1 MLCMG
6 NVNETDAREL
16 MSVMETRL
24 LKDARPLVDD
34 EIPRFR
40 SNRLPTKEE
49 ANRWFPNRSDEVSAF
64 PVVLNDIVVNT
75 GENNHAVEILIQAP
89 PDHELGYVGIGLME
103 LLSHLAYPSAFNTL
117 RTKEQLGYIVSAHQ
131 RKTAGDSRFLCIEV
145 QSNAA
150 LPAQLESRCE
160 AWLETFRKELE
171 DMSEERIEAEA
182 SAVVSQLLER
192 DTKLSQEVGRAWG
205 DITRTGDLIGLEKRD
220 PPFDRLQK
228 LAKVLTVGDDF
239 GPTTAKEVKASLL
252 ELFDRYFAKNSSERR
267 AIVNHVY
274 GQRAREIYEAQKG
287 KDAVLSS
294 YQDTQHFKQY
304 LHTLPLIPYWI
315 VKEANSK
322 DQ

>member
-1 MLCMG
+1 
-6 NVNETDAREL
+6 
-16 MSVMETRL
+16 
-24 LKDARPLVDD
+24 
-34 EIPRFR
+34 
-40 SNRLPTKEE
+40 
-49 ANRWFPNRSDEVSAF
+49 
-64 PVVLNDIVVNT
+64 
-75 GENNHAVEILIQAP
+75 
-89 PDHELGYVGIGLME
+89 
-103 LLSHLAYPSAFNTL
+103 
-117 RTKEQLGYIVSAHQ
+117 
-131 RKTAGDSRFLCIEV
+131 
-145 QSNAA
+145 
-150 LPAQLESRCE
+150 
-160 AWLETFRKELE
+160 
-171 DMSEERIEAEA
+171 MSEERIEAEA
-182 SAVVSQLLER
+182 SAVVSQLMER

-205 DITRTGDLIGLEKRD
+205 EITRTGDLIGLEKTD

-252 ELFDRYFAKNSSERR
+252 EMFDRYFAKNSSERR